1 MICKS
6 AATGPPTNYR
16 TKRDTGVAV
25 RLGGEP
31 AEIALFSCHTAVL
44 AATPGLFDSDA
55 LEAISACDGLES
67 AFHGIGIPKHK
78 ARYGSAVWPPHR
90 VTLGFLCQSL
100 NGMAL
105 RIEHRFPGHR

>member
-31 AEIALFSCHTAVL
+31 AEIALFLSHSGFGGY
-44 AATPGLFDSDA
+44 PGLFDSDA

-90 VTLGFLCQSL
+90 VTLDLLCQSL
-100 NGMAL
+100 TGMAL